1 MFIFGVCFLL
11 YFIELII
18 RSWRFQNPKQIF
30 SLKRRFSY
38 RAAKSWNELSSETI
52 DNYENLSISR
62 LSENIILHSKTKR
75 NQIIFMYIDLSFYTC
90 MMK

>member
-1 MFIFGVCFLL
+1 M
-11 YFIELII
+11 
-18 RSWRFQNPKQIF
+18 F
-30 SLKRRFSY
+30 SLIFYRVNHSKLALPKPKTNFQSQKKLLIY

-75 NQIIFMYIDLSFYTC
+75 NQMIFMYIDLSFYTC